1 MKNMQ
6 EWNQC
11 LDYLIDSSFQ
21 RVNRFFVFLF
31 ENNSDQESY
40 ERYYIPEI
48 EIKGWNFITD
58 GKTFSINQ

>member
-11 LDYLIDSSFQ
+11 LDYLIDPCFQ
-21 RVNRFFVFLF
+21 RVNRYFVFSF

-40 ERYYIPEI
+40 EQYCIPEI
-48 EIKGWNFITD
+48 EIKD
-58 GKTFSINQ
+58 